1 MQPSGSSAAMI
12 AMSLMLFLPACSPN
26 SSGADPQQDVENETA
41 VTARDIQLPARSEV
55 KAEAAVDELQR
66 LYADLKGFK
75 DEPEFHR
82 VGFGRC
88 CEYFRWKQKVD
99 ALSATNGRAILERA
113 GFAPG
118 DLVQLASAYAESRG
132 RDNELTR
139 RLKGRIENGL
149 SPSKPS
155 GGSGVLRT
163 AGRWCTDVDVF
174 ADFAKGMETGDMD
187 LAGRPETDA
196 SCREYAAG
204 TKVGPVLAE
213 RQFHFSDGTPFL
225 RFVQVR
231 APDGQ
236 LIWVS
241 DRDVEF

>member
-1 MQPSGSSAAMI
+1 MRRKGSSAAM
-12 AMSLMLFLPACSPN
+12 AAVSLVLFTGACSPD
-26 SSGADPQQDVENETA
+26 SSAADPAQAENGTGLTTSDV
-41 VTARDIQLPARSEV
+41 QLSASSEV
-55 KAEAAVDELQR
+55 AAEAAAEALQR